1 MIYFGQWLSVTSALH
16 QENIAWGYPSASFAE
31 VRAAAQSA
39 LAAEFI
45 EELPEVVRVV
55 VVAGHNLRLSLPKKP
70 GAEKCRVRPQI
81 SLRSF
86 GIPSCFLFFDG
97 CLNQF
102 LHVILWKFNETWGE
116 VVASWCIELDSR
128 HTIETKSLS
137 PQFGVEIWD
146 FSWKNDDSTPSFLI
160 SIRLDHRGPIH
171 TEFWRN
177 PNVF

>member
-1 MIYFGQWLSVTSALH
+1 MTSAL

-86 GIPSCFLFFDG
+86 GIPSCFFFFDG
-97 CLNQF
+97 CLNPF
-102 LHVILWKFNETWGE
+102 
-116 VVASWCIELDSR
+116 
-128 HTIETKSLS
+128 
-137 PQFGVEIWD
+137 
-146 FSWKNDDSTPSFLI
+146 
-160 SIRLDHRGPIH
+160 
-171 TEFWRN
+171 
-177 PNVF
+177 